1 MKRRSL
7 CFFWSLVA
15 ATQITLAEA
24 KLSQDSPEAA
34 QSTGLEQKVERLERD
49 LRELRQLVDQLRC
62 APNTSNETVQ
72 EASSQ
77 PVTVPAVARSAADT
91 KDPQTF
97 RTYWRSGLRAD
108 SANRDFRLNFGLQM
122 QNDWATFFG
131 AEGLENQ
138 TGSSFNGG
146 TEFRRARVH
155 MAGSLYQRVD
165 FKTQY
170 DLADG
175 VASFKDVYVG
185 LNTPALGT
193 VRVGHQKHPFGLEAL
208 TSSRFT
214 TFMERSLASVL
225 YPGRD
230 TGMRFDR
237 RFLDQRLTF
246 GAGIFKDSD
255 SFGNSQASNFSFASR
270 LTGLPWIRQQGNG
283 LLHLGVS
290 YSRRSHA
297 ANQVR
302 FAQRPESHLAPR
314 LVDTGLFHANRTHVL
329 GLEGSWVNGP
339 FSIQGEFFRAFVDSN
354 QRDPRFASFYVE
366 GSFFLTGESRG
377 YSKSKGA
384 FDRFFPARNL
394 RAGERGAGAW
404 ELSGRFSRLD
414 LRDGPVDGGQLQNFT
429 VGLNWY
435 LNPYTKMMLNYV
447 RSDVDQQQFFDSLLS
462 NILQMRFQV
471 DF

>member
-1 MKRRSL
+1 MKPRSL
-7 CFFWSLVA
+7 CFLGSVLA
-15 ATQITLAEA
+15 AAQMTLAA
-24 KLSQDSPEAA
+24 ANLTQTSPGAA
-34 QSTGLEQKVERLERD
+34 PSTTLQEKVDRLERE
-49 LRELRQLVDQLRC
+49 LGELRQWVEQLTC
-62 APNTSNETVQ
+62 AGNISKETVQ
-72 EASSQ
+72 ATPSHPATVA
-77 PVTVPAVARSAADT
+77 PVSKSAAGNN
-91 KDPQTF
+91 DPQTF
-97 RTYWRSGLRAD
+97 RVYWRTGLRVD

-131 AEGLENQ
+131 VQDLENQ

-146 TEFRRARVH
+146 TEFRRARVQ
-155 MAGSLYQRVD
+155 MAGTLYQRVE

-175 VASFKDVYVG
+175 DASFKDVYVG

-193 VRVGHQKHPFGLEAL
+193 VRVGHQKHPFGLEGS

-214 TFMERSLASVL
+214 TFLERSLASVL
-225 YPGRD
+225 DPGRD

-255 SFGNSQASNFSFASR
+255 SFGNSQAGDFSFASR

-314 LVDTGLFHANRTHVL
+314 LVDTGLLHANRTHVL

-339 FSIQGEFFRAFVDSN
+339 FSVQGEFFRAFADSPR
-354 QRDPRFASFYVE
+354 RDLRFASFYVQ
-366 GSFFLTGESRG
+366 GSFFLTGESRR
-377 YSKSKGA
+377 YSKSTGT
-384 FDRFFPARNL
+384 FDRFLPARNFL
-394 RAGERGAGAW
+394 AGGGEAGAW
-404 ELSGRFSRLD
+404 ELAGRFSRLD

-429 VGLNWY
+429 LGLNWY

-462 NILQMRFQV
+462 HILQMRFQV